1 VTDGVRGHRDFQ
13 SDEWNWTRGDR
24 QEPSGRRPPWLP
36 IVAMLAGMVLLGVG
50 LGVFL
55 FSGDSG
61 ESDSAGFNPGPSE
74 VRTATAEATSG
85 SSAEPSTTAT
95 ASPDKEITFQ
105 LFAWSREQ
113 SRWIADRLDD
123 DPASYREGEMVPFLV
138 LFEGAVDDAT
148 YEITIRYQCGTDER
162 ASFDYLSQV
171 AEADAASFVT
181 APGPGRT
188 RPDATIPIPD
198 DPSIA
203 FDDDV
208 DGRFQLWGGS
218 FEDVPEGP
226 RPSSKCTD
234 TKEFQMSVTAQNP
247 AVFLIMGAHLAATED
262 WGEGRGA
269 SSQEAALFSEVSVD
283 GGAPV
288 RVEIAPDVVAQ

>member
-1 VTDGVRGHRDFQ
+1 
-13 SDEWNWTRGDR
+13 
-24 QEPSGRRPPWLP
+24 
-36 IVAMLAGMVLLGVG
+36 MLAGMVLLAVG

-55 FSGDSG
+55 FAGGSG
-61 ESDSAGFNPGPSE
+61 ESGGAAFNPSPSAG
-74 VRTATAEATSG
+74 RTATAEATSA

-95 ASPDKEITFQ
+95 AGPDEEITFQ
-105 LFAWSREQ
+105 LFVWSREQ
-113 SRWIADRLDD
+113 SRWLADRLDD
-123 DPASYREGEMVPFLV
+123 PGSYREGESIPFLV
-138 LFEGAVDDAT
+138 LLEGAVEDTT
-148 YEITIRYQCGTDER
+148 YEITIRYQCGRDER

-171 AEADAASFVT
+171 PEADAASFVT
-181 APGPGRT
+181 APGPGRI
-188 RPDATIPIPD
+188 RPETTIPIPD

-208 DGRFQLWGGS
+208 NGHFQLWGGR

-226 RPSSKCTD
+226 RPSSECTD

-247 AVFLIMGAHLAATED
+247 AVFLTMGAHLAAAED

-269 SSQEAALFSEVSVD
+269 SSQEASLFNEVSVD

-288 RVEIAPDVVAQ
+288 RVEIAPDAVAQ